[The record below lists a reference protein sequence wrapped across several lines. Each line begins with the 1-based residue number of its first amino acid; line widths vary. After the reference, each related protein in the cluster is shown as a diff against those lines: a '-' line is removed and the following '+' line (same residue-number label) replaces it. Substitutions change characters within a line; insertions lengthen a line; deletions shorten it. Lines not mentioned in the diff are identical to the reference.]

1 MSITN
6 FNLIETGKEFPNRE
20 ISLRNMRYRIQ
31 ETRFSGRYNDNSYLI
46 VQSSTG
52 TQKKLPWKTLKI
64 NQFKLYVNKMDSL
77 VFNRDP
83 IIKSGNV
90 QRDKEIMDL
99 VERTEWVKTVRKAF
113 RNLEI
118 YGDSYIKTYKHGAS
132 AFSPLHAFKVV
143 DRSDKDK
150 VKAYV
155 LYENIVNDDNDIT
168 HIRFEVHLKGKV
180 YERVY
185 VYNNQQIGESVRY
198 VYKGR
203 TIGKGGNWYDTNV
216 DEFMVQLLSI
226 DTDQDG
232 YGASPFEDFS
242 SQVHELERRQTLESK
257 ILDSH
262 SEPMLV
268 LGVGCLVE
276 NEETGR
282 VETIDVLGNIL
293 EIPNGG
299 QVPQYVTWD
308 GKLDSNEN
316 MIDLLYNEIYQ
327 LSELGKVYMTGEYGG
342 NISEETLS
350 NLMKSSID
358 KGNRHIWDMYYDI
371 RKSLFVLCRLNDID
385 VKLEELNIIFEVG
398 QSESVSK
405 IADIINSRVKE
416 GTLSLETAL
425 QKYEGLDKEQA
436 KEEIERIRKE
446 KNNV

>member
-1 MSITN
+1 
-6 FNLIETGKEFPNRE
+6 
-20 ISLRNMRYRIQ
+20 
-31 ETRFSGRYNDNSYLI
+31 
-46 VQSSTG
+46 
-52 TQKKLPWKTLKI
+52 
-64 NQFKLYVNKMDSL
+64 
-77 VFNRDP
+77 
-83 IIKSGNV
+83 
-90 QRDKEIMDL
+90 
-99 VERTEWVKTVRKAF
+99 
-113 RNLEI
+113 
-118 YGDSYIKTYKHGAS
+118 
-132 AFSPLHAFKVV
+132 
-143 DRSDKDK
+143 
-150 VKAYV
+150 
-155 LYENIVNDDNDIT
+155 
-168 HIRFEVHLKGKV
+168 
-180 YERVY
+180 
-185 VYNNQQIGESVRY
+185 
-198 VYKGR
+198 
-203 TIGKGGNWYDTNV
+203 
-216 DEFMVQLLSI
+216 
-226 DTDQDG
+226 
-232 YGASPFEDFS
+232 
-242 SQVHELERRQTLESK
+242 
-257 ILDSH
+257 
-262 SEPMLV
+262 MLV

-316 MIDLLYNEIYQ
+316 MIELLYNEIYQ
-327 LSELGKVYMTGEYGG
+327 LTELGKVYMTGEYGG

-358 KGNRHIWDMYYDI
+358 KGNRHIWDIFYDI

-398 QSESVSK
+398 QSESVGK